1 MLAKIRVIKREGKE
15 KFSEVCQ
22 KWVLSNFDKKKNYKR
37 YLELYQGN

>member
-1 MLAKIRVIKREGKE
+1 MLDKIRVIKRAGKA

-22 KWVLSNFDKKKNYKR
+22 KWVLSNFDKENNYKR